1 MATKSYHVILMDIN
15 GQKSSTTVETVD
27 TVTGAALEAFI
38 NSQSSAQVVGL
49 SETKD
54 LVLSG
59 TDTADAGS
67 DVDDK
72 LFLTFKSKAGKI
84 RRWVISAPETG
95 YKATWLMPTDRGL
108 RVMKAKG
115 DAFATELSAALG
127 LTGNDVLMFQSGFY
141 KHTK

>member
-1 MATKSYHVILMDIN
+1 MAKSYHVILQDAN
-15 GQKSSTTVETVD
+15 GQKTSTTVEVAD
-27 TVTGAALEAFI
+27 SVTGASLEAFI

-54 LVLSG
+54 LALSG

-72 LFLTFKSKAGKI
+72 IYLTFKSKAGKI

-95 YKATWLMPTDRGL
+95 FKAAWLTATDRGL
-108 RVMKAKG
+108 RVLKSKG
-115 DAFATELSAALG
+115 DSFATELSTALG

>member
-15 GQKSSTTVETVD
+15 GQKSSTTVEVAD

-38 NSQSSAQVVGL
+38 SSYSSAQVVGL

-72 LFLTFKSKAGKI
+72 IFLTFKSKAGKI
-84 RRWVISAPETG
+84 RR
-95 YKATWLMPTDRGL
+95 
-108 RVMKAKG
+108 
-115 DAFATELSAALG
+115 
-127 LTGNDVLMFQSGFY
+127 
-141 KHTK
+141 